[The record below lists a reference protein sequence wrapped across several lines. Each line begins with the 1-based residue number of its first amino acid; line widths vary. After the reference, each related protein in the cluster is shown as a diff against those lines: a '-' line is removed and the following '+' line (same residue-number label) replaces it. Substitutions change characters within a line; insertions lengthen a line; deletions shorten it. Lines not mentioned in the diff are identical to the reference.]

1 MKLTKNRLRQIIA
14 EEILK
19 EQEQEVDPTKITSQ
33 MASTSQRKKDALD
46 RISDTDKEFS
56 GPEKGI
62 VNQIEAYVSRLA
74 ALPGVDLVQHKAVLQ
89 RVLKMLET
97 TIASKTKG
105 EGK

>member
-19 EQEQEVDPTKITSQ
+19 EQEVDPTKITSQ
-33 MASTSQRKKDALD
+33 MASTAQRKRDALD